1 MINHKIYYF
10 GIIIARL
17 NSFYILPV
25 NYISFC
31 NSINNE
37 PMQRLKHLSLIAE
50 GYIISEIIA
59 DISTNIQ
66 NAVMMS
72 CI

>member
-1 MINHKIYYF
+1 
-10 GIIIARL
+10 
-17 NSFYILPV
+17 
-25 NYISFC
+25 
-31 NSINNE
+31 
-37 PMQRLKHLSLIAE
+37 MQRLKHLSLIAE